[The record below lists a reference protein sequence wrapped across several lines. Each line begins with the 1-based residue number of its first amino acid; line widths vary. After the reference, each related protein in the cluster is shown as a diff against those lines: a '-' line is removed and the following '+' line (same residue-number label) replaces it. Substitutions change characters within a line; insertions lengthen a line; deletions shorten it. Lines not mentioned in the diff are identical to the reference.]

1 MSVMADRL
9 RHRLVTLRNVLS
21 GFCVHNQIVPWRIGS
36 RNSNSAGRA
45 SEPQRSSG
53 NAGNPEL
60 LTVESAEK
68 GMSKRRTTRSKAR
81 LRIGYLI
88 SILLPSVLLT
98 VMVVIWMED
107 GVQLLTKPSQERT
120 DVDFDIRSRVVTTLL
135 RYVVIVFDHPTE
147 NGSNTIH
154 DEAIIV
160 LLNDTDGC
168 SCTNS
173 SRHLVRFLSSC
184 SQNTLLCG
192 ASESEGVD
200 FVEQGGSVFIDSRI
214 CNNSKS
220 NSLCTL
226 DSSLNICDS
235 FNAESR
241 FSSALYNETS
251 IMCVFENNNSDF
263 VFIGCNTNNFQ
274 TPLSSSFQSLFSSLV
289 LSAETKD
296 LYMEVFL
303 PLFVFL
309 LHVAS
314 TILVLRFSAQ
324 RIRHQIT
331 SLELPV
337 STAES
342 RWNRVK
348 LEQKRSNQLLGQ
360 MLPCQIA
367 NKLKA
372 GQAVDP
378 ETFDNVT
385 VYFSDIPGFNAVAL
399 TVSPID
405 IVKLLNS
412 VFR

>member
-1 MSVMADRL
+1 MSVMADQL

-36 RNSNSAGRA
+36 RNSNSAGCA
-45 SEPQRSSG
+45 TEPRRS
-53 NAGNPEL
+53 L
-60 LTVESAEK
+60 AEN
-68 GMSKRRTTRSKAR
+68 GMSQRRTTKSKAR

-120 DVDFDIRSRVVTTLL
+120 DTDFDIRSRVVTTLL
-135 RYVVIVFDHPTE
+135 RYLAIVFDQSTA
-147 NGSNTIH
+147 NGTNTIR

-160 LLNDTDGC
+160 LLNGTDGC
-168 SCTNS
+168 SCDNS
-173 SRHLVRFLSSC
+173 SRHLDRFLSAC
-184 SQNTLLCG
+184 SQNTSLCG

-200 FVEQGGSVFIDSRI
+200 FGEQDDGIVFIDSRI
-214 CNNSKS
+214 CNISKS
-220 NSLCTL
+220 SSLCTL
-226 DSSLNICDS
+226 DSSRTICDS
-235 FNAESR
+235 FNAERPFNST
-241 FSSALYNETS
+241 LYNQTS
-251 IMCVFENNNSDF
+251 IICIFELNNNSDF
-263 VFIGCNTNNFQ
+263 VFIGCSTNNFQ
-274 TPLSSSFQSLFSSLV
+274 TPLSSSFPSSFSSSA
-289 LSAETKD
+289 LSVETKD
-296 LYMEVFL
+296 LYLEVFL

-324 RIRHQIT
+324 RLRHQIT
-331 SLELPV
+331 NLERPV
-337 STAES
+337 STVES

-348 LEQKRSNQLLGQ
+348 FEQKRSNQLLGQ

-372 GQAVDP
+372 GQTVDP
-378 ETFDNVT
+378 ETFDKVT
-385 VYFSDIPGFNAVAL
+385 VYFSDIPGFNTVAL
-399 TVSPID
+399 TVAPID